1 LNTQPLNTA
10 RIFVVVVFS
19 LTCFGLMLYL
29 WNAFGGPVPLK
40 AKGYRVTVALPEA
53 DLLSTEADVRISG
66 VNVGRV
72 VSTERTTSGTD
83 PNRKDAILEI
93 DAQYA
98 PLRRDVRATIRRKSL
113 AGEEYLELTPGGPR
127 SPILRDGERLANAQV
142 APSVEIDEVLM
153 AFDPATRRR
162 IGQWFQAQSTSIEG
176 RGSALNAA
184 FGTLPGFEE
193 DLTKLLT
200 TLDRQGAAVRAAVGN
215 TGVVFDALSKQRDAL
230 RGLAVNGKRATDAFA
245 DQSEAFADIWRA
257 FPTFEAESQ
266 RLLDRAER
274 FRKNADPVISQLR
287 PGFRAFSDAM
297 QEVPATARELKGL
310 TQAVD
315 GATHAAVR
323 GLPAA
328 REFFDDVTPLVQEF
342 VPFLEQFQPA
352 IDYIGLNADSLAALV
367 ANLSAATQS
376 TTSAFGSNTPL
387 HYARALTTLN
397 PQVLAVFDKHRLS
410 SNRSNAY
417 PTGSPRLRADQ
428 PPTVLDAANCG
439 AVQWPVLGPA
449 DPSALIT
456 DDLRSRILHFAYN
469 DGTPVAPPCLLQ
481 KSPVFPRVQALSH
494 TSGGTR

>member
-1 LNTQPLNTA
+1 MNTQPLNAA
-10 RIFVVVVFS
+10 RIFVVVAFS

-29 WNAFGGPVPLK
+29 WNAFGGAVPLK
-40 AKGYRVTVALPEA
+40 AKGYRITVALPEA

-66 VNVGRV
+66 VSVGRV

-83 PNRKDAILEI
+83 PNRKDAIVEI

-127 SPILRDGERLANAQV
+127 SPILPDGGRLANAQV

-162 IGQWFQAQSTSIEG
+162 IGQWFDAQSTSIEG

-193 DLTKLLT
+193 DLTTLLT
-200 TLDRQGAAVRAAVGN
+200 TLNRQGAAVRAAVSN
-215 TGVVFDALSKQRDAL
+215 TGVVFDALSGQADAL

-245 DQSEAFADIWRA
+245 QQSVAFADIWRA
-257 FPTFEAESQ
+257 FPTFEAESR

-274 FRKNADPVISQLR
+274 FRQNADPVISQLR

-297 QEVPATARELKGL
+297 QQVPGTAHELKGL

-328 REFFDDVTPLVQEF
+328 RRFFDEVTPLVQEF
-342 VPFLEQFQPA
+342 VPFLEQFQPV
-352 IDYIGLNADSLAALV
+352 IDYVGVNADSLATLV

-376 TTSAFGSNTPL
+376 TTSAFGSNKPL
-387 HYARALTTLN
+387 HYARALTALN
-397 PQVLAVFDKHRLS
+397 PQVLARFGDHRLS
-410 SNRSNAY
+410 TNRSNAY
-417 PTGSPRLRADQ
+417 PTGTPRFSAQQ

-439 AVQWPVLGPA
+439 KVEWPALGPA
-449 DPSALIT
+449 DPSAQLT
-456 DDLRSRILHFAYN
+456 EDLRSRILEFAYN
-469 DGTPVAPPCLLQ
+469 DGKPVAPPCLLQ

-494 TSGGTR
+494 TSGGTP